1 MYEEL
6 KKSDFLINLDN
17 PEYMIDVDGYNGK
30 YEKYKNWNKLI
41 KKIISI

>member
-17 PEYMIDVDGYNGK
+17 PEYMIESDGYIGK
-30 YEKYKNWNKLI
+30 YEKYTQWNKLI
-41 KKIISI
+41 RKIISI